1 MCSAHQ
7 PHPQPTW
14 TSIQKV
20 CNLYLMI
27 EHGKILSSFSY
38 SALILMSLMSLLLLT
53 HHCWCLRYS
62 PNVAS
67 LSGLCGR
74 PSSCTI
80 GCHDFF
86 PLKFLQGNAFWN
98 IESRF
103 GRPLLPSTIIP
114 SQKAKTKQK
123 KHFHVLFLHHKCL
136 RANVKC
142 EQLKM

>member
-7 PHPQPTW
+7 PLPQPTW
-14 TSIQKV
+14 TSLQKV

-27 EHGKILSSFSY
+27 ELRKILLSFSY
-38 SALILMSLMSLLLLT
+38 SALILMSLMSLLLMT
-53 HHCWCLRYS
+53 HCWCPRYS

-74 PSSCTI
+74 SSSCTI
-80 GCHDFF
+80 GCHDFS

-103 GRPLLPSTIIP
+103 GRPAKIPNHKNFSKFEMTSRGSLFYFILIICIIRIIC
-114 SQKAKTKQK
+114 Q
-123 KHFHVLFLHHKCL
+123 C
-136 RANVKC
+136 
-142 EQLKM
+142 KM